1 MKRKPHILLAFS
13 AVVFLTVWLL
23 APLHHREVEAS
34 TKIYIGNVSLPLK
47 EYPPGS
53 FFTKDGKA
61 CTKCH
66 YDDSID
72 CIKNGSKCN
81 CLRYVTIDGKK
92 VDLLGT
98 QCFGFARYVQY
109 RVFGYHDASSSKFY
123 SVGSLSKG
131 KVTESAVKDLISR
144 SKPGAH
150 IRFKLSN
157 SSHSAV
163 LLSSDKNGFTVY
175 HANAG
180 GDGVESKPCVV
191 STKYYTYSYFASYAY
206 RGIEYI
212 KLPYDYPSSS
222 VTRTSAAEKE
232 TGTHPTAADTVTT
245 ASVRE
250 KNELV
255 TGIYRTTEYLN
266 LRTEPDNNASS
277 LGVIK
282 KGTELYVREIY
293 GCFGRTERNGKVGW
307 IWLDYADLLS
317 GIIYTVKDGSVRIQS
332 RGISAGDISGMFIE
346 NVTVTSK
353 DGNKKDTG
361 DKLCTGDVLS
371 ISADDE
377 EKTFVIS
384 VTGDLN
390 GDGNSDVTDVILM
403 KKYLIGILK
412 LEGAY
417 LMSAD
422 LSDSGGAVSVIDYLK
437 LKMFIK

>member
-1 MKRKPHILLAFS
+1 MKKTSHIFFAVLAGIIL
-13 AVVFLTVWLL
+13 AVSFFPILC
-23 APLHHREVEAS
+23 RREAS
-34 TKIYIGNVSLPLK
+34 ASSTVYIGGVALPLK

-81 CLRYVTIDGKK
+81 CLRYVVIDGKK

-131 KVTESAVKDLISR
+131 KVTESAVKELISK

-163 LLSSDKNGFTVY
+163 LMSSDKNGFTVY

-212 KLPYDYPSSS
+212 KLPYDYPKTTVTPTSSAVPKTT
-222 VTRTSAAEKE
+222 VTVTKPSESAANQDIK
-232 TGTHPTAADTVTT
+232 
-245 ASVRE
+245 
-250 KNELV
+250 ELV
-255 TGIYRTTEYLN
+255 TGIYKTTEYLN
-266 LRTEPDNNASS
+266 LREEPSNDASS

-282 KGTELYVREIY
+282 KGTELYIREIN
-293 GCFGRTERNGKVGW
+293 GVFGKTERSGKVGW
-307 IWLDYADLLS
+307 IWLDYAEMLCDIVYS
-317 GIIYTVKDGSVRIQS
+317 VKDDSVYVQGHGKTVS
-332 RGISAGDISGMFIE
+332 DISGMFSGE
-346 NVTVTSK
+346 VSALSK
-353 DGNKKDTG
+353 DGASKEAQNA
-361 DKLCTGDVLS
+361 LCTGDRL
-371 ISADDE
+371 
-377 EKTFVIS
+377 KVIS
-384 VTGDLN
+384 EGSETIYGVSVKGDL
-390 GDGNSDVTDVILM
+390 DGNGLSDVTDVILM
-403 KKYLIGILK
+403 KKYLIGALK
-412 LEGAY
+412 LENVY
-417 LMSAD
+417 LLSAD
-422 LSDSGGAVSVIDYLK
+422 MTDSGSVSATDYIL